1 MLVRIIGLALIRE
14 RVLESGDVAGDEI
27 MYWVYYPDLRNILAQ
42 NPVYNIK
49 NDASTMSWEDLFEI
63 RYFSSYIM
71 KESNAYDRRIQE
83 YATGLDLLY
92 ESDRIGNDIRNYESN
107 LWEY

>member
-1 MLVRIIGLALIRE
+1 
-14 RVLESGDVAGDEI
+14 
-27 MYWVYYPDLRNILAQ
+27 
-42 NPVYNIK
+42 
-49 NDASTMSWEDLFEI
+49 MSWEDLFEI